1 MIFTYYNL
9 VCYNKKSTRGDII
22 IIIKNKTYERDLKK
36 KIISKHKDKE
46 LSNIYGVEYLIKE
59 SNNLE
64 ELINKPE
71 SKLYNIEK
79 KQGNLKEIYT
89 ARINDKIRLYMKP
102 YGKYPYNLLEI
113 EKIEF
118 TKIDDKH
125 YGEG

>member
-1 MIFTYYNL
+1 MA
-9 VCYNKKSTRGDII
+9 RGDII
-22 IIIKNKTYERDLKK
+22 IIIKNKAYERDLKK

-46 LSNIYGVEYLIKE
+46 LSNIYAIEYLIKK
-59 SNNLE
+59 SQNLK

-79 KQGNLKEIYT
+79 KKANLKEIYT

-102 YGKYPYNLLEI
+102 YGNYPYNLLEI